1 MDKEQVLKVK
11 ELIEYGFH
19 LGDIAKEFQIPIE
32 QLEELKRQIEEEK
45 QAVTNKQVQK
55 EPQNEKTENS
65 NTELKNEQEKGKEKL
80 RSRKE
85 IQAMVK
91 RYEEIFGDST
101 KKTQSKTEE
110 RELSEEELENAIQK
124 MNLLMERLKNRGNL
138 PVDAKKVELD
148 KVISAYKKLIEDDIM
163 KKADRAKSVEE
174 LKKLSQKV
182 PAQIYNVGFG
192 YVQSRIVKIQQ
203 QVLMNN
209 IRNNIPERIE
219 KIIADIASG
228 EIDIQHAREV
238 IEEEARRKV
247 ENSNGSKFK
256 LTIDGQRRQILTQ
269 IHTALKEKADKY
281 VIKSSTQAIN
291 DLTQLGETNQIQ
303 AVNIVT
309 QNLCGRKEY
318 GRALA
323 ICDMSYKNLDEEGV
337 RQIRLLKRQVK
348 AAKLG
353 DLAQRM
359 LTGTKSI
366 EEREAEYEN
375 LKTAM
380 KLEGINASQIPIG
393 KVNNGT
399 VYLNKIWDDQR
410 QR

>member
-1 MDKEQVLKVK
+1 MDKEQVLEVK
-11 ELIEYGFH
+11 ELIEYGFS
-19 LGDIAKEFQIPIE
+19 LESIATGIQIPIE
-32 QLEELKRQIEEEK
+32 ELKELKKQIEEEK
-45 QAVTNKQVQK
+45 QAKTNKQPKK
-55 EPQNEKTENS
+55 ESEKTKIK
-65 NTELKNEQEKGKEKL
+65 LEQEKNEEKSK
-80 RSRKE
+80 SRKE

-291 DLTQLGETNQIQ
+291 DLTQLGETSQIQ

-318 GRALA
+318 SRALA
-323 ICDMSYKNLDEEGV
+323 ICDMSCKNLNEEGV
-337 RQIRLLKRQVK
+337 RQIRLLKRQIK
-348 AAKLG
+348 SAKFG
-353 DLAQRM
+353 DLAQKM

-366 EEREAEYEN
+366 EEREAEYES

-380 KLEGINASQIPIG
+380 KVEDIKPSQIPIG
-393 KVNNGT
+393 KINNGSVT
-399 VYLNKIWDDQR
+399 VYLNKIWDDQK

>member
-11 ELIEYGFH
+11 ELIKYGFD
-19 LGDIAKEFQIPIE
+19 LANIATEFQIPIE
-32 QLEELKRQIEEEK
+32 QLEELKKQIEEEK
-45 QAVTNKQVQK
+45 KAKANKQLKK
-55 EPQNEKTENS
+55 ESEKTE
-65 NTELKNEQEKGKEKL
+65 LKLEQKKEEEKSK
-80 RSRKE
+80 SRRE
-85 IQAMVK
+85 IQDMLK

-101 KKTQSKTEE
+101 KKTQNETSKG
-110 RELSEEELENAIQK
+110 ELSEKELENAIQK

-291 DLTQLGETNQIQ
+291 DLTQLGETSQIQ

-323 ICDMSYKNLDEEGV
+323 ICDMSCKNLNEEGV
-337 RQIRLLKRQVK
+337 RQIRLLKRQIK
-348 AAKLG
+348 SAKFG
-353 DLAQRM
+353 DLAQKM

-366 EEREAEYEN
+366 EEREAEYES

-380 KLEGINASQIPIG
+380 KVEDIKPSQIPIG
-393 KVNNGT
+393 KINNGSVT
-399 VYLNKIWDDQR
+399 VYLNKIWDDQK